1 MDSAQSGAITGAKLV
16 GHAESGP
23 APEAAM
29 VDELLADQLLADE
42 AELGMDSQQVR
53 GQQWQFSQPVMPPWV
68 HLCSLLQS
76 P

>member
-1 MDSAQSGAITGAKLV
+1 MDSAQSGASAAAELA

-23 APEAAM
+23 APEAAL

-53 GQQWQFSQPVMPPWV
+53 GQQWQFSQHVMPLWV
-68 HLCSLLQS
+68 HSCSMLQS

>member
-1 MDSAQSGAITGAKLV
+1 MDSAQSGASAAAELA

-23 APEAAM
+23 APEAAL

-53 GQQWQFSQPVMPPWV
+53 GQQLQIIPFCDAGWV
-68 HLCSLLQS
+68 HLCTS
-76 P
+76 